1 MPGSGGL
8 EVAEPGRDV
17 EVVARRTASMAGAG
31 RPVREAQPT
40 ALVTGAGGHVGEALL
55 RLLTA
60 AGYRTIG
67 VERPGVPVPGDAN
80 AEPDRWVEADLADP
94 AAEVALAEALADLPR
109 LDVVVAAAGVTALGD
124 LDTTRDATFR
134 HVIDVNFHG
143 ALRTT
148 RATLPA
154 LRRAGGYLVVLS
166 SVAGFLPVPGRPAY
180 VGAKHA
186 VTGTFL
192 ALAGELARDGVAV
205 TVVHPGFL
213 STPVTEAGAGAEAGV
228 GVGGGAARSTTGVS
242 LEADDVARAIVR
254 LVAGRRAGRHVPSR
268 LLVGRTARLADLVHR
283 VAPGVARRIA
293 ARRLRG

>member
-1 MPGSGGL
+1 M
-8 EVAEPGRDV
+8 AEPGRDD
-17 EVVARRTASMAGAG
+17 EVVARSTALVPGADGHLGEAG
-31 RPVREAQPT
+31 PT
-40 ALVTGAGGHVGEALL
+40 ALVTGAGGHVGAALL

-67 VERPGVPVPGDAN
+67 VERPGVPVPGDAG
-80 AEPDRWVEADLADP
+80 AEPDRWVEVDLADP
-94 AAEVALAEALADLPR
+94 AAEAALADALADLPR

-124 LDTTRDATFR
+124 LDTTSDATFR
-134 HVIDVNFHG
+134 HVMDVNYHG

-186 VTGTFL
+186 MTGTFL

-213 STPVTEAGAGAEAGV
+213 STPVTEAGAEVEAGARV
-228 GVGGGAARSTTGVS
+228 GVEGGAARSTTGAS
-242 LEADDVARAIVR
+242 LEADDVARAIAR
-254 LVAGRRAGRHVPSR
+254 LVARRRAGHHVPSR

-283 VAPGVARRIA
+283 VAPGAARRIA